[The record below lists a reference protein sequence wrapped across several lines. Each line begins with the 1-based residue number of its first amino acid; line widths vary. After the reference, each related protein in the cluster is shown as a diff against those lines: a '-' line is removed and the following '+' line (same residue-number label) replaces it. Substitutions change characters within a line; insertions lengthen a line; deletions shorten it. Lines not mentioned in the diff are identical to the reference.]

1 MLTDTPTKL
10 GENGI
15 NKIGSSYLLLEKDS
29 ASGKHA
35 DVFFIS
41 TPNRNT
47 ELAVKRQY
55 VHSPAN
61 RKDRTYRELRIL
73 HSLSQLS
80 CEHFV
85 SMIDWFKVRN
95 EDDKENEGDCDDQVM
110 HYVMEYVD
118 LTLNDLKE
126 MTLLEF
132 KSILFQILYALY
144 LAQVR

>member
-29 ASGKHA
+29 VSGKHGE
-35 DVFFIS
+35 VLSIS

-47 ELAVKRQY
+47 ELAIKIQD

-73 HSLSQLS
+73 HSLSRLS

-85 SMIDWFKVRN
+85 SMIDWFKVRKY
-95 EDDKENEGDCDDQVM
+95 DDKENEDDSDDQVM

-118 LTLNDLKE
+118 LTLN
-126 MTLLEF
+126 
-132 KSILFQILYALY
+132 
-144 LAQVR
+144 